1 MTSATDIKEALKQ
14 VIDPEL
20 GYNIVDLGL
29 VYDVDVDSDLVRI
42 LLTTTT
48 KGCPATEFI
57 REGVERCAAAIAD
70 KAEVTMTWD
79 PPWSPEKMSD
89 EAKAYFGFAATGPPG
104 RRR

>member
-1 MTSATDIKEALKQ
+1 MTTAAEVKEALKQ

-29 VYDVDVDSDLVRI
+29 VYDVDVDCDLVRI

-57 REGVERCAAAIAD
+57 RSGVEDCAAGVAA
-70 KAEVTMTWD
+70 KVEVTMTWD
-79 PPWSPEKMSD
+79 PPWTPEKMSD
-89 EAKAYFGFAATGPPG
+89 MAKEHFGVSTERTSAW
-104 RRR
+104 R